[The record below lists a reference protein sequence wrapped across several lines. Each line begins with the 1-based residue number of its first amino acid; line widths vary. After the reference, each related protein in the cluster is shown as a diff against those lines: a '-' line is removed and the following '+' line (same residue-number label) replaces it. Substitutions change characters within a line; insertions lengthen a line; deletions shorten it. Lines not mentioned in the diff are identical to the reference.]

1 MSLAK
6 KCALI
11 LGGARSGKS
20 RFAQELARKWGDK
33 VVFVATAE
41 AGDAE
46 MKERIKRHREARPK
60 GWRTL
65 EIATELDK
73 HLASNISDGEV
84 VIIDCLSLFI
94 SNLLG
99 EKPDYKKAEAD
110 ILAEIDKLTRRM
122 DELDAS
128 FIIVSN
134 EVGMGLVPEN
144 RLGRLYR
151 DIAGRANELIADYA
165 DEVYLMV
172 AGIPLK
178 VKGS

>member
-1 MSLAK
+1 MAK

-11 LGGARSGKS
+11 LGGSRSGKS

-41 AGDAE
+41 AGDEE
-46 MKERIKRHREARPK
+46 MKERIKRHKKARPK
-60 GWRTL
+60 SWRTL
-65 EIATELDK
+65 EIPADLDK
-73 HLASNISDGEV
+73 HLAKDIGDGEV
-84 VIIDCLSLFI
+84 VIIDCLSLLI

-99 EKPDYKKAEAD
+99 SSPDYAKAEGH
-110 ILAEIDKLTRRM
+110 ILAEIDKLTRAM
-122 DELDAS
+122 SKLNAS

-134 EVGMGLVPEN
+134 EVGAGLVPEN

-178 VKGS
+178 IKDS